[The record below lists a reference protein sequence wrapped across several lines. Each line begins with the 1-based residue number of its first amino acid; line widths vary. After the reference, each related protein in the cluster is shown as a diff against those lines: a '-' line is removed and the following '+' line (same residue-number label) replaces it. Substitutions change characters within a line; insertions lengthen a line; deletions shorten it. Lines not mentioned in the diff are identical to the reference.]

1 MTVKEMIA
9 KREAVRIV
17 KEEAER
23 KALEEKKLDL
33 NDQFKSN
40 VKNLINEAKNEIIVL
55 LQKQIETQDFSYLP
69 NVRKEISTR
78 DIVKFFDEPELKNKV
93 EMIWKEIGEEGLE
106 LRVIT
111 YENEIVIILQV
122 VI

>member
-17 KEEAER
+17 KEEVER

-40 VKNLINEAKNEIIVL
+40 VKNLINEAKDEIIVL

-78 DIVKFFDEPELKNKV
+78 DILKFFDEPELKNKV

-111 YENEIVIILQV
+111 YVNEIVLIFQV

>member
-40 VKNLINEAKNEIIVL
+40 VKNLINEAKNEIIVS

-78 DIVKFFDEPELKNKV
+78 DILKFFDEPELKNKV

-111 YENEIVIILQV
+111 YVNEIVLIFQV

>member
-17 KEEAER
+17 KEEVER

-40 VKNLINEAKNEIIVL
+40 VKNLINEAKDEIIVL
-55 LQKQIETQDFSYLP
+55 LQKKS
-69 NVRKEISTR
+69 K
-78 DIVKFFDEPELKNKV
+78 
-93 EMIWKEIGEEGLE
+93 G
-106 LRVIT
+106 
-111 YENEIVIILQV
+111 
-122 VI
+122 

>member
-33 NDQFKSN
+33 ND
-40 VKNLINEAKNEIIVL
+40 
-55 LQKQIETQDFSYLP
+55 
-69 NVRKEISTR
+69 
-78 DIVKFFDEPELKNKV
+78 
-93 EMIWKEIGEEGLE
+93 
-106 LRVIT
+106 
-111 YENEIVIILQV
+111 
-122 VI
+122 

>member
-40 VKNLINEAKNEIIVL
+40 VKNLINEARNEIIVL

-78 DIVKFFDEPELKNKV
+78 DILKFFDEPELKNKV

-111 YENEIVIILQV
+111 YVNEIVLIFQV